1 MAMAA
6 MPGMRRLDGTAT
18 PQSVA
23 AQAARSKAAEWKGVA
38 HGEARR
44 EGAAASSTRW
54 DPDHDRP
61 MPPPMA
67 RAGAHGRP
75 VGIAQATPV
84 QRVEATAL
92 PLQPRTAVAQAAA
105 PAGPVVASPAVPT
118 PALQPGRGRVD
129 DLGDDNGD
137 AAAAAGEPVQ
147 VEEERA
153 TLPCGSCAAACGCGQ
168 QAARGGGWFTNIP
181 SGGPQ
186 GRAPPGEYGGHA
198 ASESGS
204 EDESEDEDEVQ
215 GLDTNIFSME
225 FSESDDEDG
234 EWFEDGEGCDLT
246 HGWSSHSHAPPHRF
260 KPICIWTLVI
270 HGAMVAT

>member
-92 PLQPRTAVAQAAA
+92 PLQPRTAVAPAAA

-215 GLDTNIFSME
+215 GLDTTIFSME

-234 EWFEDGEGCDLT
+234 EWI
-246 HGWSSHSHAPPHRF
+246 F
-260 KPICIWTLVI
+260 KIILKLPTSIQYRNGFIF
-270 HGAMVAT
+270 GYKFRGY